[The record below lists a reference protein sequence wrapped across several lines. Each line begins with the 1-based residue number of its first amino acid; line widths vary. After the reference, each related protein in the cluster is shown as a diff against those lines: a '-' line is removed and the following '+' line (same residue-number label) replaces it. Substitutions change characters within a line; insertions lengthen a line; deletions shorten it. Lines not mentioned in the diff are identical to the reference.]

1 MIKSTDDDDEEAVT
15 GLLDNAAKSNS
26 ETGNISKNDNDSNN
40 TNSLGADVPLCGIL
54 SVKFYKPYFDVDTRD
69 ITSRLYHSLVS
80 FKDATFLN
88 MISEKPD
95 AYGPFWISTSLIFVV
110 AVASHIS
117 SFLSAWMLG
126 KVWAYDFQS
135 FLTLAS
141 MVYSFLAG
149 VPLALW
155 FAVRQFNSK
164 FKLITALCLYG
175 YSFMPFVPAAA
186 LCIFPSQLFPFPYAW
201 LLFLGAGAISILFLL
216 RNLAPTI
223 IESTG
228 DKAFVF
234 LGALAF
240 IQFVFTLMI
249 KFNYSAIETAQN

>member
-1 MIKSTDDDDEEAVT
+1 MIKSTDDDEDAVT
-15 GLLDNAAKSNS
+15 GLLDNGAKSNLDV
-26 ETGNISKNDNDSNN
+26 GNSSSNDNDSSSSPNP
-40 TNSLGADVPLCGIL
+40 LGADIPLCGIL
-54 SVKFYKPYFDVDTRD
+54 SVKFYKPYFDIDTKD
-69 ITSRLYHSLVS
+69 ISTRLYHSLVS
-80 FKDATFLN
+80 FKDASFLN

-110 AVASHIS
+110 AVSSHMS

-155 FAVRQFNSK
+155 FSVRQFNSK
-164 FKLITALCLYG
+164 FKLSTALCLYG
-175 YSFMPFVPAAA
+175 YSLMPFIPAAA
-186 LCIFPSQLFPFPYAW
+186 LCIFPTQLFPFPYAW
-201 LLFLGAGAISILFLL
+201 LLFLGAGSISILFLL

-228 DKAFVF
+228 DKAFIV
-234 LGALAF
+234 LGALAL
-240 IQFVFTLMI
+240 IQFVFTLMV